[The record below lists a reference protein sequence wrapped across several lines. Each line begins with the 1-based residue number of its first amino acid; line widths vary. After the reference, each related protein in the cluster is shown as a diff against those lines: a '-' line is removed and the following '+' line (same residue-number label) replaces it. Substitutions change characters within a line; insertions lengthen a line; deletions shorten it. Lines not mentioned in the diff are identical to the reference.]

1 MTSPFHYRPLPEQGF
16 FGRMFGRMNR
26 EALLAEVE
34 NLLADSA
41 DWASVTRAEIAKLEE
56 TYGGSLKESAAGDA
70 IMLICRAA
78 DSLSPQA
85 VVEGGARRLR
95 ALAAAFDMSAQA
107 ESVVQSRARAALAV
121 AAGGLIADGDL
132 TDPERAAFDAAAAE
146 CGFEPEAVASIL
158 SDAVTAMM
166 KAEIAAAVADGR
178 LTGDEEARIDELGHA
193 LSAQLDLDD
202 ATLDQLARARRLWQ
216 VEDGPLTAVQAP
228 LELPKTEICLYAGYG
243 QVMEPRTRGAKSFIH
258 SYGAGD
264 IVLTDRRLL
273 FNGGQKN
280 LAVRLNLVVD
290 YQLFDDGVE
299 VRRAT
304 GKPLT
309 FALNTKDEWFA
320 RLFVRARRD
329 AG

>member
-1 MTSPFHYRPLPEQGF
+1 MASPFQYRTLPEQGF

-41 DWASVTRAEIAKLEE
+41 DWANVTRTDIAKLEQ
-56 TYGGSLKESAAGDA
+56 TYGGSLKENAAGDA

-78 DSLSPQA
+78 DELSPQA
-85 VVEGGARRLR
+85 VVEGGAARLR

-107 ESVVQSRARAALAV
+107 ETVVQSRARAALAV
-121 AAGGLIADGDL
+121 AAQQLIADGDL
-132 TDPERAAFDAAAAE
+132 TEPERVAFDAAAAE

-158 SDAVTAMM
+158 SDAVAAMM
-166 KAEIAAAVADGR
+166 KAEIAAAVADGK
-178 LTGDEEARIDELGHA
+178 LTDAEEARIDELGHA
-193 LSAQLDLDD
+193 LAAQLDFDD
-202 ATLDQLARARRLWQ
+202 ATLDQLARAKRLWQ
-216 VEDGPLTAVQAP
+216 VEDGPLQAVQAP
-228 LELPKTEICLYAGYG
+228 LVLPKTEMCLYAGYG
-243 QVMEPRTRGAKSFIH
+243 QALEPRIRGAKSFTH

-264 IVLTDRRLL
+264 IVLTDKRIM

-280 LAVRLNLVVD
+280 LAVRLNTIVD

-309 FALNTKDEWFA
+309 FALNAKDEWFA
-320 RLFVRARRD
+320 RLFVRARND